1 MKISFLVLLFLSQSG
16 FAAPFGEQISSSGI
30 RHSFLITGSKTAII
44 GEDCEIIWEI
54 NAKSRDGEVLPNGNV
69 LVTFAKEVKEFTRD
83 YKVVFHYNLADDN
96 KEISTAKRLESGNTM
111 IAEMGAKPRI
121 LEITPG
127 GGVAVEVPV
136 KPETSNTHMQIR
148 MARKLANGNYLVPHL
163 LAFSIKEYSPKG
175 EIVRTIKTD
184 LPELGGRPK
193 KNWPFTAILLADGRV
208 LANLTNG
215 NKTVIFGKDGKVSWV
230 FASPQCADPCG
241 GQFLENGNIV
251 ACQYGS
257 RGDAMPDAIEIN
269 PKKEVVW
276 EFKVPS
282 FRGVHEMHV
291 LTTNGKPAGGL
302 R

>member
-1 MKISFLVLLFLSQSG
+1 MKIPSLLFACLFKTV
-16 FAAPFGEQISSSGI
+16 FAASFGEQISDSGI
-30 RHSFLITGSKTAII
+30 RHSFLITGTKTAII
-44 GEDCEIIWEI
+44 DEKCEILWEVK
-54 NAKSRDGEVLPNGNV
+54 AKSRDGEVLPNGNV
-69 LVTFAKEVKEFTRD
+69 LVTFANEVKEFTRD
-83 YKVVFHYNLADDN
+83 YNVVFHYKLAEGN
-96 KEISTAKRLESGNTM
+96 KEISTAKRLENGNTM

-121 LEITPG
+121 LEITPEG
-127 GGVAVEVPV
+127 KMVIEVPV
-136 KPETSNTHMQIR
+136 MPETSNTHMQIR

-163 LAFSIKEYSPKG
+163 LAFAIKEYSPKG

-184 LPELGGRPK
+184 LPELGGRLK
-193 KNWPFTAILLADGRV
+193 KNWPFTAILLEGGRIM
-208 LANLTNG
+208 ANLTNG
-215 NKTVIFGKDGKVSWV
+215 NKTVIFDKEGGVDWV

-276 EFKVPS
+276 QFKAAN
-282 FRGVHEMHV
+282 FRGVHEIHV
-291 LTTNGKPAGGL
+291 LTTNGKAAGGL